1 MNSVGLEIFG
11 KVQGVYFRLS
21 TQKKAKEL
29 DLVGWVKNRSDGSV
43 AAFAQGEEATLKKLI
58 AWCHQGPPFARVERV
73 DIQWSTREKEYTSF
87 DIIRE

>member
-1 MNSVGLEIFG
+1 MNSVILEIFG

-29 DLVGWVKNRSDGSV
+29 ELVGWVKNRCDGSV
-43 AAFAQGEEATLKKLI
+43 TAFAQGEEANLKKLI
-58 AWCHQGPPFARVERV
+58 AWCHQGPPLARVDQM
-73 DIQWSTREKEYTSF
+73 DIQWSIREKEHTSF